1 MAKENEAKPMAIQEK
16 SIVHAKPEPIS
27 GLDMV
32 VYVKQADESGDGQR
46 ILFQTE
52 AEFSEKAKS
61 DSEVTKD
68 GAIVNMKGFETEL
81 SCTSYIAR
89 NSDQLKKL
97 TEAYRAKKKFDVWL
111 VDMGSKD
118 GSSQKY
124 KAEYFQGYFSEIKR
138 KAAAE
143 DKYELEATIAIEGTG
158 KFGDTALPAL
168 DEDSSTGYN
177 FKEVK
182 AEGQP

>member
-1 MAKENEAKPMAIQEK
+1 MGKETEAKTMAIQEK
-16 SIVHAKPEPIS
+16 SIVAKPEPIS

-32 VYVKQADESGDGQR
+32 VYVKEADKAEDGQR

-68 GAIVNMKGFETEL
+68 GAIVNMKGFETEI

-89 NSDQLKKL
+89 NSDQLQKL

-111 VDMGSKD
+111 VDMGSK
-118 GSSQKY
+118 SSSNNKY

-158 KFGDTALPAL
+158 KFGETELPEL
-168 DEDSSTGYN
+168 DAATSTGYD

-182 AEGQP
+182 NKGE